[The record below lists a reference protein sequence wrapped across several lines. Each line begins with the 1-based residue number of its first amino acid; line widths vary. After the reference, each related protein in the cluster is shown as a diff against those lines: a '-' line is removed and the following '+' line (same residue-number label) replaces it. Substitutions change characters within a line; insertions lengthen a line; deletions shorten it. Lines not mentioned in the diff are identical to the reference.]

1 MRAQQ
6 HWTDSMFGQDVR
18 MLTIKVVAPT
28 AVSGLVRAVLE
39 AAPDISSL
47 RILAGASALPP
58 GDVYEADIP
67 RESANALIHELTGLG
82 VQQHGSIQILPIPTW
97 VSESGLRAEAAAPG
111 AGADAVVWT
120 DVVERAY
127 DETSVTWTYMSFM
140 ILATLLAA
148 IAIITDSIILVI
160 GAMVLGPEFI
170 AIAALGL
177 ALVRRR
183 PSLFRRSLR
192 TLAAGFAVSI
202 SVVTVIALLAR
213 LAGLISVT
221 DLMRP
226 RPGTEFIYTPNWWSL
241 IVAVIAG
248 SAGVLA
254 LTSSKSGGLVG
265 VFISVTTIP
274 ASGNIALAL
283 VFLEWHEVFGS
294 AAQLVL
300 NIIGMAVAGWATLLL
315 QQQVWVR
322 SSRARARR
330 AQPQQARH

>member
-1 MRAQQ
+1 
-6 HWTDSMFGQDVR
+6 
-18 MLTIKVVAPT
+18 MLTIKIIAPA
-28 AVSGLVRAVLE
+28 AVSSRVRAILE
-39 AAPDISSL
+39 AAPDISGL
-47 RILAGASALPP
+47 RILEGASTMPP

-67 RESANALIHELTGLG
+67 RESANSVINELTASG
-82 VQQHGSIQILPIPTW
+82 VQQHGAIQILPIPTW
-97 VSESGLRAEAAAPG
+97 VSESGLRAQVEAPG

-127 DETSVTWTYMSFM
+127 DETAMTWTYLSFM

-160 GAMVLGPEFI
+160 GAMVLGPEFV

-183 PSLFRRSLR
+183 PALFRRSLR
-192 TLAAGFAVSI
+192 TLAVGFAVSI
-202 SVVTVIALLAR
+202 SIVTLIALIAR
-213 LAGLISVT
+213 TAGLISLT

-226 RPGTEFIYTPNWWSL
+226 RPGTEFIYTPSWWSL
-241 IVAVIAG
+241 IIAVIAG
-248 SAGVLA
+248 VAGVLA
-254 LTSSKSGGLVG
+254 LTSAKSGGLVG

-294 AAQLVL
+294 AAQLVV
-300 NIIGMAVAGWATLLL
+300 NVIGMAAAGWATLLL
-315 QQQVWVR
+315 QQWIWA
-322 SSRARARR
+322 RASTGRARR
-330 AQPQQARH
+330 ARSRQARH

>member
-6 HWTDSMFGQDVR
+6 RGHDTCLGQDDT
-18 MLTIKVVAPT
+18 MLTIKVIAPT
-28 AVSGLVRAVLE
+28 ALSGQVRAILE
-39 AAPDISSL
+39 AEPDISSL
-47 RILAGASALPP
+47 RILEGASTRPP
-58 GDVYEADIP
+58 GDVFEADIP
-67 RESANALIHELTGLG
+67 RESANSVVHELTELG

-97 VSESGLRAEAAAPG
+97 VSDAGLRAEAKAPG
-111 AGADAVVWT
+111 ASADAVVWT

-127 DETSVTWTYMSFM
+127 DETEVTWTYMSFM

-160 GAMVLGPEFI
+160 GAMVLGPEFV

-192 TLAAGFAVSI
+192 TLATGFAVSI

-213 LAGLISVT
+213 LAGVISAG
-221 DLMRP
+221 DLMHP

-294 AAQLVL
+294 AAQLVV
-300 NIIGMAVAGWATLLL
+300 NVIGMAAAGWATLLL
-315 QQQVWVR
+315 QQRVWAR
-322 SSRARARR
+322 ASTARARR
-330 AQPQQARH
+330 ARSPQARH

>member
-6 HWTDSMFGQDVR
+6 RSRARNFGQDGL
-18 MLTIKVVAPT
+18 MLTIKVIAPT
-28 AVSGLVRAVLE
+28 EVSSRVRAILE
-39 AAPDISSL
+39 AEPDISSL
-47 RILAGASALPP
+47 RVFAGASTRPT

-67 RESANALIHELTGLG
+67 RESANGVISELTSSG

-97 VSESGLRAEAAAPG
+97 VSDAGLRAEAEAPG

-127 DETSVTWTYMSFM
+127 DETAMTWTYVSFM

-160 GAMVLGPEFI
+160 GAMVLGPEFV

-183 PSLFRRSLR
+183 PSLFRRSLH
-192 TLAAGFAVSI
+192 TLVVGFAVSI
-202 SVVTVIALLAR
+202 SVVTAIALLAR

-241 IVAVIAG
+241 VVAVIAG

-254 LTSSKSGGLVG
+254 LTSSKSGGLIG

-294 AAQLVL
+294 AAQLVV
-300 NIIGMAVAGWATLLL
+300 NVIGMAAAGWATLLF
-315 QQQVWVR
+315 QQRVWARASTVR
-322 SSRARARR
+322 AQRARSRR
-330 AQPQQARH
+330 AHH